1 MIEPAELA
9 GCLWKHFL
17 DDLSEGGPVYFT
29 FSAELVRTL
38 VSEGGYETSEP
49 VSDVCDAARQLYS
62 IAGNE
67 AVLHED
73 ALDVGPDGRS
83 LAIVLVCQ
91 QVLAVESMVRDPNG
105 YSENAYFP
113 RLRRLMSPLLDE
125 VSTNPFHF
133 SEFEAIWRA
142 LAGDIRSMPGYSDAS
157 ITFRFG
163 VESGVNKARAFPL
176 SQALL
181 TLEDLR
187 VIALRGRR
195 RLVRASPADIWQIL
209 KQVRHHLSRRAQRLI
224 GLGVFRERVAE
235 QVMSYLKAADPG
247 RPPRDEEQARTA
259 QPDIIVY
266 RDTSD
271 WLEAA
276 YRAYL
281 RSPESARDHDEARI
295 QAELT
300 KRIGSGAFLL
310 FSLTELGDCWV
321 CTNRTMTIQPGE
333 NFLIVGEPACM
344 PDVDQRLRQY
354 GIGSTQLEGSDG
366 SVGRLGPYV
375 VTQRTL
381 SPAGIEVAVRN
392 GRTSSVNHAPSPA
405 AYHWS
410 GGLPVDARGL
420 KFLREYLPTHVEF
433 AGDMLAFDKLE
444 SVNGRYMSAESFISS
459 LADTAEDTTF
469 EIGFPGGRI
478 ARLSVGISRLP
489 KELGVGYPVDAD
501 GALDVGLVGVSAD
514 DFVVSGFYETSPHHG
529 NGFDV
534 RSCALLLKAL
544 RARVGQQLSPT
555 SVAEVR
561 RRVEAS
567 KIPDAVRAAALRLL
581 VEDVRLPSRL
591 CVNLGLNGD

>member
-1 MIEPAELA
+1 LIEPADLA
-9 GCLWKHFL
+9 GCLWKPFPE
-17 DDLSEGGPVYFT
+17 DISGGGPVYFT

-38 VSEGGYETSEP
+38 ITEGGYGTSDP
-49 VSDVCDAARQLYS
+49 VSDVCAAARQLYS

-73 ALDVGPDGRS
+73 ALDVGPSGRS

-105 YSENAYFP
+105 FSENAYFP

-142 LAGDIRSMPGYSDAS
+142 LARDIRSIPGYSDAS

-187 VIALRGRR
+187 VIALRTR
-195 RLVRASPADIWQIL
+195 RLERASPADVWRIL
-209 KQVRHHLSRRAQRLI
+209 RQVRHHLSRRAQRLI
-224 GLGVFRERVAE
+224 GLGVFRERVAD
-235 QVMSYLKAADPG
+235 QVISYLKVADAQPT
-247 RPPRDEEQARTA
+247 PRDEEQARTA
-259 QPDIIVY
+259 QRDIIVF

-295 QAELT
+295 QAELA
-300 KRIGSGAFLL
+300 KRIGSGSFLL
-310 FSLTELGDCWV
+310 LALTELGDCWV
-321 CTNRTMTIQPGE
+321 CANRTMTIQPGE

-354 GIGSTQLEGSDG
+354 GIDSTQLEGSDG
-366 SVGRLGPYV
+366 SAGRLGPCV
-375 VTQRTL
+375 VMQRML
-381 SPAGIEVAVRN
+381 SPAGMEITVRN
-392 GRTSSVNHAPSPA
+392 GRASSVGHAPGPA

-410 GGLPVDARGL
+410 GGLAVDARGS

-433 AGDMLAFDKLE
+433 SDGMLPFEQLE
-444 SVNGRYMSAESFISS
+444 SVNGRYISAESFVSS
-459 LADTAEDTTF
+459 LAHTTEDTTF
-469 EIGFPGGRI
+469 EIGFPGGRT

-489 KELGVGYPVDAD
+489 REPGVGYPVDAD
-501 GALDVGLVGVSAD
+501 GSLDVGLVGVSAD

-529 NGFDV
+529 NGFDI
-534 RSCALLLKAL
+534 RSCALLLRAL
-544 RARVGQQLSPT
+544 RARIGQQLSPT
-555 SVAEVR
+555 SVAEAR
-561 RRVEAS
+561 RRVQAS
-567 KIPDAVRAAALRLL
+567 KIPDAVRGAMLRLL

-591 CVNLGLNGD
+591 CIDLGI